1 MNKLENLTHKD
12 FKMKKPEILTSDEI
26 IQRIA
31 GMEDDA
37 QDALLQ
43 VCALVMECF
52 EESSEK
58 CAVIITQEGPMF
70 GIAMINKSD
79 IGAAVELL
87 DEAASSF
94 KEALVDGAPP
104 KELWN

>member
-1 MNKLENLTHKD
+1 MKKPQAMTREE
-12 FKMKKPEILTSDEI
+12 FQMKKPEILTSEEI

-43 VCALVMECF
+43 VCAMLMDCF
-52 EESSEK
+52 EEQSDK
-58 CAVIITQEGPMF
+58 CAVIITQDGPMY
-70 GIAMINKSD
+70 GIAMVNKSD

-94 KEALVDGAPP
+94 KEALIDGAPP